1 GRQRLPCM
9 AGRAQRV
16 AEVVQ
21 AVEEAH
27 EVVILAWEALGSR
40 LPELDAVGDAGLGR
54 VGARRGNGVAMRVEA
69 YETRLRIGRG
79 HDERRMA
86 VATTYVGDPAPPLQ
100 ALDDTVESG
109 QPRRYEVC
117 PVRRPEEGRAAAGQ
131 ALVVIAPGD
140 AFAGAK
146 GAQHL
151 VFVE

>member
-1 GRQRLPCM
+1 RRSSDL
-9 AGRAQRV
+9 
-16 AEVVQ
+16 
-21 AVEEAH
+21 
-27 EVVILAWEALGSR
+27 
-40 LPELDAVGDAGLGR
+40 R

-151 VFVE
+151 VFVEPDRGRNVPGRRDENRAVLAGEDHGLLGRQLVGIASRVVHDV